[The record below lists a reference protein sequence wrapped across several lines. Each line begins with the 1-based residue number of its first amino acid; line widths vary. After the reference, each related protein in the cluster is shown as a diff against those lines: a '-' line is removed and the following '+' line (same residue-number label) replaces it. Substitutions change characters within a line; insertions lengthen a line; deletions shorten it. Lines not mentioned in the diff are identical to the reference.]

1 MGALFWCHE
10 REIPREIPRCFIR
23 IPHRFV
29 FFWQQKMCTIILGC
43 YPSSG
48 TLHVA
53 ASQHSECWFG
63 KALNQAFLV
72 THCSKDFCT
81 MSYWDILPM
90 PCPLIS
96 DYSRWHKNLLVIIIG
111 LLTPF
116 WIKLSSISSQFPY
129 QVSFSHHLET
139 SLRGPDTYCQ
149 HVCLGRWTR
158 KTSWVNWHQ
167 TYDIL
172 MSHKN
177 GEPSIQQKQTV
188 FWIC

>member
-1 MGALFWCHE
+1 M
-10 REIPREIPRCFIR
+10 
-23 IPHRFV
+23 
-29 FFWQQKMCTIILGC
+29 
-43 YPSSG
+43 
-48 TLHVA
+48 A

-96 DYSRWHKNLLVIIIG
+96 YYSRWHKNILIIITS

-116 WIKLSSISSQFPY
+116 WIKLSSISSEFPY
-129 QVSFSHHLET
+129 QVSFSNHLET

-149 HVCLGRWTR
+149 HVCLSRLTR
-158 KTSWVNWHQ
+158 KTSWVNWHNVASHRLYTVNIAIARLLVTLFSYWHQ
-167 TYDIL
+167 TYDVL

-188 FWIC
+188 FGFAKKQFIPKSRNGNILVGYG

>member
-1 MGALFWCHE
+1 MGSFVLMSRKGRFLGRFLGDSCVYPIGLF
-10 REIPREIPRCFIR
+10 
-23 IPHRFV
+23 
-29 FFWQQKMCTIILGC
+29 FFWQQKMYTITLGC

-96 DYSRWHKNLLVIIIG
+96 DYSRWHKNLLIIITS
-111 LLTPF
+111 LLAPF
-116 WIKLSSISSQFPY
+116 WIKLSSISSEFPY

-149 HVCLGRWTR
+149 HVCLSRWGKLLESTDTTWLR
-158 KTSWVNWHQ
+158 IDFTQ
-167 TYDIL
+167 
-172 MSHKN
+172 
-177 GEPSIQQKQTV
+177 
-188 FWIC
+188 

>member
-1 MGALFWCHE
+1 
-10 REIPREIPRCFIR
+10 
-23 IPHRFV
+23 
-29 FFWQQKMCTIILGC
+29 
-43 YPSSG
+43 
-48 TLHVA
+48 
-53 ASQHSECWFG
+53 
-63 KALNQAFLV
+63 
-72 THCSKDFCT
+72 

-96 DYSRWHKNLLVIIIG
+96 DYSRWHKNLLIVIIS

-129 QVSFSHHLET
+129 QVSFSLHLET

-149 HVCLGRWTR
+149 HVCLGRLTR

-167 TYDIL
+167 TDIL

-177 GEPSIQQKQTV
+177 GEPSIQQKQTSFLDLLRNSLSQNQEMAIFLLNTGRSGRSNCPPV
-188 FWIC
+188 QLHAVGWHRYPVTTGSVPYRWTIDFLKFFLYQHLPIIFHPFTWNNSMSCNM